1 MLKEGNMKKYF
12 EFNKPFLKF
21 LPLFIIMFGLI
32 VALGN
37 SYALMDRIAPD
48 PNGYQEKLDNIKVIY
63 INKKDNVFNLE
74 DKEIE
79 FKIKNT
85 SYKKVTYNVYLEFK
99 DDNKKIKYQVVKNN
113 KKYLDNIL
121 GEDNYID
128 KLNTIKGYETVSYK
142 VKIDSQDEYKDKYKI
157 IVEES

>member
-1 MLKEGNMKKYF
+1 MKKYF

-21 LPLFIIMFGLI
+21 LPLFIIMIGLT

-37 SYALMDRIAPD
+37 SYALLNRIAPD
-48 PNGYQEKLDNIKVIY
+48 PNGYQEKMDNIKVIY
-63 INKKDNVFNLE
+63 LNKKDNVFNLE

-85 SYKKVTYNVYLEFK
+85 SSKRVTYNVYLEFK
-99 DDNKKIKYQVVKNN
+99 DDNRKIKYQVIKNN

-121 GEDNYID
+121 GDDNYID

-142 VKIDSQDEYKDKYKI
+142 VKIDSKDEYKDKYKI